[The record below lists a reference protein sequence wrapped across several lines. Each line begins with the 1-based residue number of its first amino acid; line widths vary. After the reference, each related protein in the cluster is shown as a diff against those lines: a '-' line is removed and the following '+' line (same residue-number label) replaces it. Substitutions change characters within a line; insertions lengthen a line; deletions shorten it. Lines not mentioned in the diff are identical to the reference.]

1 MRPLR
6 ARRPLCRDELSCFF
20 VFLFDDTKADWMKC
34 QAHHVAHSCSISRRE
49 SVRGPNSLHH
59 WVLKGAWVIAA
70 YLYEWAVWDGSCK
83 EAHVLLFSFTRGD
96 VITRDFLN
104 TRFIHRAL
112 LPTQG
117 TSTKQAV
124 SIATAASGHVSPPS
138 CCYLQEE
145 SEAVCVF
152 VCVRGHVC
160 LCKQHVVLIG

>member
-20 VFLFDDTKADWMKC
+20 VFLFNDTKADWMKC

-83 EAHVLLFSFTRGD
+83 EAHVLLFSFYPWWCHNQRLPEHK
-96 VITRDFLN
+96 VHSQSPAPN
-104 TRFIHRAL
+104 TGNEHQTSCLHSNCSLRACESPL
-112 LPTQG
+112 LLLFAG
-117 TSTKQAV
+117 G
-124 SIATAASGHVSPPS
+124 IWS
-138 CCYLQEE
+138 C
-145 SEAVCVF
+145 
-152 VCVRGHVC
+152 VCVRVC
-160 LCKQHVVLIG
+160 SWTRVPV